1 MGVPGPKQ
9 EGGQLKRNSKNRFEN
24 LAREF

>member
-9 EGGQLKRNSKNRFEN
+9 EGGQLKRNTKDCFEN